1 MEGRQFNRR
10 TLAILVV
17 LTALLLL
24 FFGVLYNLQVL
35 HVDDYRAQSVVKI
48 ANRKTVEAARG
59 ELLDRYGR
67 SMVTNRATYQL
78 TLNTGVMGEEAVR
91 NANLL
96 ELLNICR
103 DNGLTWTDTLA
114 VSTAAPFTYTS
125 DTPLAYEKE
134 GGGVALTRLGRLL
147 NALPMKKE
155 LKSSLNL
162 PATEQVEDAKTL
174 DDIPAGPTAEE
185 LIAALRTY
193 FEIDPSWSD
202 ADARALIG
210 VLYETNLRTYSIN
223 QQAYIFAQDVN
234 IDVISAVKERRL
246 TGVTIETTTVR
257 QYNTVAAAHLLGH
270 VGDIQ
275 SSNWDYYREQ
285 GYSMNDKVG
294 IDGAENAFEEYLR
307 GESGVQIQELS
318 TSGKVVSEY
327 WRIDPETA
335 GNLHGNDKKRILR
348 ALEVWYETGRTMARH
363 NAETKLLPPRYDSV
377 RIGLAY
383 EDREDMKRAIDLR
396 VDKMVEAGL
405 FDEVRAL
412 LASGLSRDVTAMQAI
427 GYKEALS
434 YLDGR
439 AAREEAVEEIKLRS
453 RQYAKR
459 QLTWFRRTEG
469 AKWLFWGPEP
479 DFEAACRTS
488 TKYLEE
494 FGLV

>member
-162 PATEQVEDAKTL
+162 PATEQVEAAKTL

-327 WRIDPETA
+327 WRIDPET
-335 GNLHGNDKKRILR
+335 GEEQIPKPGDN
-348 ALEVWYETGRTMARH
+348 V
-363 NAETKLLPPRYDSV
+363 LLT
-377 RIGLAY
+377 L
-383 EDREDMKRAIDLR
+383 DLR
-396 VDKMVEAGL
+396 L
-405 FDEVRAL
+405 
-412 LASGLSRDVTAMQAI
+412 
-427 GYKEALS
+427 
-434 YLDGR
+434 
-439 AAREEAVEEIKLRS
+439 
-453 RQYAKR
+453 
-459 QLTWFRRTEG
+459 
-469 AKWLFWGPEP
+469 
-479 DFEAACRTS
+479 
-488 TKYLEE
+488 
-494 FGLV
+494 

>member
-162 PATEQVEDAKTL
+162 PATEQVEAAKTL

-327 WRIDPETA
+327 WRIDPET
-335 GNLHGNDKKRILR
+335 GEEQIPKPGDN
-348 ALEVWYETGRTMARH
+348 V
-363 NAETKLLPPRYDSV
+363 LLT
-377 RIGLAY
+377 L
-383 EDREDMKRAIDLR
+383 DLR
-396 VDKMVEAGL
+396 LQEK
-405 FDEVRAL
+405 
-412 LASGLSRDVTAMQAI
+412 
-427 GYKEALS
+427 
-434 YLDGR
+434 
-439 AAREEAVEEIKLRS
+439 VEEILANTIETLESEDTGAARWWWRASRRGRS
-453 RQYAKR
+453 
-459 QLTWFRRTEG
+459 
-469 AKWLFWGPEP
+469 
-479 DFEAACRTS
+479 
-488 TKYLEE
+488 
-494 FGLV
+494 

>member
-162 PATEQVEDAKTL
+162 PTTEQVEDAKTL

-285 GYSMNDKVG
+285 GYTMNDK
-294 IDGAENAFEEYLR
+294 A
-307 GESGVQIQELS
+307 S
-318 TSGKVVSEY
+318 
-327 WRIDPETA
+327 
-335 GNLHGNDKKRILR
+335 
-348 ALEVWYETGRTMARH
+348 TGRRTPLRSICVGSQGFRSRSCPP
-363 NAETKLLPPRYDSV
+363 AERWSASTGASTPRPERSRSPSRGTTFCSLWTSASRRRWRRFWPTPSRLWSR
-377 RIGLAY
+377 RIPG
-383 EDREDMKRAIDLR
+383 
-396 VDKMVEAGL
+396 
-405 FDEVRAL
+405 
-412 LASGLSRDVTAMQAI
+412 
-427 GYKEALS
+427 
-434 YLDGR
+434 
-439 AAREEAVEEIKLRS
+439 AARWWWRAS
-453 RQYAKR
+453 RQGRSWRWPPIPPTICPRSTATPPS
-459 QLTWFRRTEG
+459 LTRPGITR
-469 AKWLFWGPEP
+469 
-479 DFEAACRTS
+479 
-488 TKYLEE
+488 
-494 FGLV
+494 

>member
-162 PATEQVEDAKTL
+162 PTTEQVEDAKTL

-327 WRIDPETA
+327 WRIDPET
-335 GNLHGNDKKRILR
+335 GEEQIPKPGDN
-348 ALEVWYETGRTMARH
+348 V
-363 NAETKLLPPRYDSV
+363 LLT
-377 RIGLAY
+377 L
-383 EDREDMKRAIDLR
+383 DLR
-396 VDKMVEAGL
+396 LQEK
-405 FDEVRAL
+405 
-412 LASGLSRDVTAMQAI
+412 
-427 GYKEALS
+427 
-434 YLDGR
+434 
-439 AAREEAVEEIKLRS
+439 VEEILKIAQDPVSLETPIGEEEDSHLGDFIPDEDASEPAEAASFTLLKEQLVDVLGTLTPREEKVLKLR
-453 RQYAKR
+453 
-459 QLTWFRRTEG
+459 FGIEDGRT
-469 AKWLFWGPEP
+469 
-479 DFEAACRTS
+479 RT
-488 TKYLEE
+488 LEE
-494 FGLV
+494 VGKEFNVTRERIRQIEAKALRKLRHPSRSKKLKDFLN

>member
-1 MEGRQFNRR
+1 M
-10 TLAILVV
+10 
-17 LTALLLL
+17 
-24 FFGVLYNLQVL
+24 
-35 HVDDYRAQSVVKI
+35 
-48 ANRKTVEAARG
+48 
-59 ELLDRYGR
+59 
-67 SMVTNRATYQL
+67 
-78 TLNTGVMGEEAVR
+78 
-91 NANLL
+91 
-96 ELLNICR
+96 
-103 DNGLTWTDTLA
+103 
-114 VSTAAPFTYTS
+114 
-125 DTPLAYEKE
+125 
-134 GGGVALTRLGRLL
+134 ALTRLGRLL

-162 PATEQVEDAKTL
+162 PATEQVEAAKTL

-327 WRIDPETA
+327 WRIDPETRRGANPQA
-335 GNLHGNDKKRILR
+335 GGQRSAHSGPPPPGEGGGDSGQHHRDSGVGGYRGRRGGGGERQDGEIRDHGLLSHLR
-348 ALEVWYETGRTMARH
+348 LVQ
-363 NAETKLLPPRYDSV
+363 
-377 RIGLAY
+377 
-383 EDREDMKRAIDLR
+383 DL
-396 VDKMVEAGL
+396 
-405 FDEVRAL
+405 
-412 LASGLSRDVTAMQAI
+412 Q
-427 GYKEALS
+427 
-434 YLDGR
+434 
-439 AAREEAVEEIKLRS
+439 
-453 RQYAKR
+453 
-459 QLTWFRRTEG
+459 
-469 AKWLFWGPEP
+469 
-479 DFEAACRTS
+479 
-488 TKYLEE
+488 
-494 FGLV
+494 

>member
-162 PATEQVEDAKTL
+162 PTTEQVEDAKTL

-327 WRIDPETA
+327 WRIDPET
-335 GNLHGNDKKRILR
+335 GEEQIPKPGDN
-348 ALEVWYETGRTMARH
+348 V
-363 NAETKLLPPRYDSV
+363 LLT
-377 RIGLAY
+377 L
-383 EDREDMKRAIDLR
+383 DLR
-396 VDKMVEAGL
+396 LQEK
-405 FDEVRAL
+405 
-412 LASGLSRDVTAMQAI
+412 
-427 GYKEALS
+427 
-434 YLDGR
+434 
-439 AAREEAVEEIKLRS
+439 VEEILKIAQDPVSLETPIGEEEDSHLGDFIPDEGASEPSEAASYTLLKEQLVSVLSTLTPREEKVLKLRFG
-453 RQYAKR
+453 
-459 QLTWFRRTEG
+459 LEDGRT
-469 AKWLFWGPEP
+469 
-479 DFEAACRTS
+479 RT
-488 TKYLEE
+488 LEE
-494 FGLV
+494 VGKEFNVTRERIRQIEAKALRKLRHPSRSKKLKDFLN

>member
-162 PATEQVEDAKTL
+162 PHHFPGHDGLAQTHLVGKQNTILSPTEDLHDAVCGGLLK
-174 DDIPAGPTAEE
+174 
-185 LIAALRTY
+185 
-193 FEIDPSWSD
+193 
-202 ADARALIG
+202 
-210 VLYETNLRTYSIN
+210 
-223 QQAYIFAQDVN
+223 IFWFHL
-234 IDVISAVKERRL
+234 RRL
-246 TGVTIETTTVR
+246 L
-257 QYNTVAAAHLLGH
+257 AAC
-270 VGDIQ
+270 
-275 SSNWDYYREQ
+275 SNW
-285 GYSMNDKVG
+285 
-294 IDGAENAFEEYLR
+294 A
-307 GESGVQIQELS
+307 
-318 TSGKVVSEY
+318 
-327 WRIDPETA
+327 
-335 GNLHGNDKKRILR
+335 
-348 ALEVWYETGRTMARH
+348 
-363 NAETKLLPPRYDSV
+363 
-377 RIGLAY
+377 
-383 EDREDMKRAIDLR
+383 
-396 VDKMVEAGL
+396 
-405 FDEVRAL
+405 
-412 LASGLSRDVTAMQAI
+412 
-427 GYKEALS
+427 
-434 YLDGR
+434 
-439 AAREEAVEEIKLRS
+439 
-453 RQYAKR
+453 
-459 QLTWFRRTEG
+459 
-469 AKWLFWGPEP
+469 
-479 DFEAACRTS
+479 
-488 TKYLEE
+488 
-494 FGLV
+494 